1 MQNLFIKPT
10 EDTPKIELNIDENIF
25 RIVGKSLPENAS
37 DFYISVTD
45 WLTEYNKNPRNK
57 SLVFDFRIDYFN
69 TSSAKEITKILLL
82 LQEINKQAKVK
93 IRWFYFK
100 EDIDLKKSGELFN
113 RLIKL
118 DFEIIPYN
126 EGEAQY

>member
-1 MQNLFIKPT
+1 MQNLFIEHT
-10 EDTPKIELNIDENIF
+10 EDTPKIEFNIDENVFKIEG
-25 RIVGKSLPENAS
+25 RSLPENAS
-37 DFYISVTD
+37 DFYISVID
-45 WLTEYNKNPRNK
+45 WLAEYNKSPRNK

-69 TSSAKEITKILLL
+69 TSSAKEITKILLI
-82 LQEINKQAKVK
+82 LQDVNRQVKVK

-118 DFEIIPYN
+118 DFEIIPYAD
-126 EGEAQY
+126 GDV